1 MTPPPPRRVA
11 VTGPRTSAARRQSSD
26 LRRRALDDQDVVGQL
41 LIRSLVRTQLRLALR
56 VGAAL
61 FGTLGLLPLLFALV
75 PVTRTVRLL
84 GLPLPWLVLGVL
96 VYPSLMLVGRFYVRV
111 AERNERDFVE
121 LVSRQ

>member
-11 VTGPRTSAARRQSSD
+11 VTGPRTSAVRRQSSD

-41 LIRSLVRTQLRLALR
+41 LIRSLVRTQLLLAMR

-61 FGTLGLLPLLFALV
+61 FGALGLLPLVFALV
-75 PVTRTVRLL
+75 PSTRRVHVL
-84 GLPLPWLVLGVL
+84 GLPLPWLVLGIL
-96 VYPSLMLVGRFYVRV
+96 VYPSLVLVGRFYVRA